1 MSIAIKPEEIKPLIK
16 LTAKQLEAQGILTSL
31 STYLMLFGGSRSGK
45 TFLLVRNVVMRAMKA
60 PGSRHVILR
69 FRFNHVKQSVVL
81 DTFPKVM
88 ALCFPGVSYKLDKQ
102 DWYATF
108 PNGAE
113 IWFGGLDDKE
123 RTEKILGNEYITI
136 YLNECSQISWIAFG
150 LVVTRLAQKVM
161 QVIEGNTVTPLI
173 PRIYFDCNPPRKSHW
188 TYQVFVK
195 KISPDTKE
203 PLLNPDNYACMKLNP
218 ADNKDNLPD
227 HYIGTLAEL
236 PARLR
241 RRFLDGEFG
250 DDAPGAL
257 FLDEWIDK
265 WRVEDGRTPDFV
277 RVVVA
282 VDPSGAD
289 DIDNADNDEIGVAVV
304 GLGTDGNAYVMED
317 LTLKAGPGT
326 WGKVAVEAYMR
337 HKADCVVAETNFGG
351 AMVQQ
356 TIRVAAAA
364 AKAIVNF
371 RAVTASR
378 GKVVRAEPFSALYET
393 GKVRHVGRFVKLE
406 EELSGFT
413 TSGFVGAKSP
423 NRADALVWALTALF
437 PMITKPK
444 DKPAEKPIPTINH
457 YNRKS
462 LNHG

>member
-1 MSIAIKPEEIKPLIK
+1 MSIALKPEQIQPLIK
-16 LTAKQLEAQGILTSL
+16 LTAKQIEAQGILTSL
-31 STYLMLFGGSRSGK
+31 ATYLMLFGGSRSGK

-69 FRFNHVKQSVVL
+69 FRFNHIKQSVIY

-88 ALCFPGVSYKLDKQ
+88 QLCFPGVQYKLDKQ
-102 DWYATF
+102 DWFAKF
-108 PNGAE
+108 PNNAE

-150 LVVTRLAQKVM
+150 LVVTRLAQKVY
-161 QVIEGNTVTPLI
+161 QVLEGNEATPLI

-203 PLLNPDNYACMKLNP
+203 PLGNPNNYDCMKLNP
-218 ADNKDNLPD
+218 ADNKENLPD
-227 HYIGTLAEL
+227 HYIGTLSEL

-257 FLDEWIDK
+257 FLDETIDK
-265 WRVEDGRTPDFV
+265 WRVNDGKTPDFV

-289 DIDNADNDEIGVAVV
+289 DIDNADNDEIGISVV
-304 GLGTDGNAYVMED
+304 GLGTDGNAYLMED

-326 WGKVAVEAYMR
+326 WGKVAVDAYTR
-337 HKADCVVAETNFGG
+337 HDADCIVAETNFGG

-356 TIRVAAAA
+356 TIKVAAARQ
-364 AKAIVNF
+364 IVAF
-371 RAVTASR
+371 RAVHASR
-378 GKVVRAEPFSALYET
+378 GKVVRAEPFSALYEA

-413 TSGFVGAKSP
+413 TSGYVGAKSP

-437 PMITKPK
+437 PAITKPK
-444 DKPAEKPIPTINH
+444 EQKHAAPIPTKN
-457 YNRKS
+457 YFSQRA
-462 LNHG
+462 